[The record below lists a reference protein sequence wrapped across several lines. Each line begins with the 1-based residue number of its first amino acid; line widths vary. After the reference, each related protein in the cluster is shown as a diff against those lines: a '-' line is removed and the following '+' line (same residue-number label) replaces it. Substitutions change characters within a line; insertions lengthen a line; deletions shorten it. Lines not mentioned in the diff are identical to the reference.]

1 MKLDLSKPYDKAKA
15 ETRFKVLLDKGAKI
29 ELTEI
34 RPKRTLN
41 QNAYLHVCI
50 ALIALELGY
59 TLDQMKSVL
68 KKECEFMQYEKNGYV
83 FFRHTRDMD
92 TKELGEF
99 IDWIINFAG
108 VQGIII
114 PSSEDYIKYRF
125 EIDKEIELNKM
136 HL

>member
-1 MKLDLSKPYDKAKA
+1 MKLDLSKPYDKNKA
-15 ETRFKVLLDKGAKI
+15 ENRFKVLLDEGAKI
-29 ELTEI
+29 ELTKI
-34 RPKRTLN
+34 RHKRTCK

-50 ALIALELGY
+50 DLIALELGY
-59 TLDQMKSVL
+59 TSDQMKVIL
-68 KKECEFMQYEKNGYV
+68 KQECKFMQYEKNGYV
-83 FFRHTRDMD
+83 FLRRTRDMD

-99 IDWIINFAG
+99 IDWIVNFAG